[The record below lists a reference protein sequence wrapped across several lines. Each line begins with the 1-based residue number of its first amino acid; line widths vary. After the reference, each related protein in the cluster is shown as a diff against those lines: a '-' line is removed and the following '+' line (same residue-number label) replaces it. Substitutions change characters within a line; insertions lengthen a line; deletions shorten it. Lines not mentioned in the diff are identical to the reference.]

1 MLGEIIAFVLFSA
14 CVAVGYVMYYLWC
27 ITDFRL
33 LAELAA
39 IGVAYLAVL
48 AAIAAVMIGTMYL
61 LTSGGV

>member
-33 LAELAA
+33 LAELVA
-39 IGVAYLAVL
+39 IAIVYLAVL
-48 AAIAAVMIGTMYL
+48 AAIGAAGIGFFYL
-61 LTSGGV
+61 LALEGA